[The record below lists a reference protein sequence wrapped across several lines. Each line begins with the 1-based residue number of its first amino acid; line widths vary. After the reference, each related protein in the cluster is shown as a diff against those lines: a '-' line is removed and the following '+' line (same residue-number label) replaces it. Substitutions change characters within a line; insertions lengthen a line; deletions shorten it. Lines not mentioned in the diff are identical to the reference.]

1 LEAIKPKGINRISKI
16 SYGYLCP
23 REENLRYLAFH
34 TMSFLFIVCVMP
46 NQPMVDE
53 TFVLRSKEL
62 EK

>member
-1 LEAIKPKGINRISKI
+1 MVTYARGRRTLDIF
-16 SYGYLCP
+16 
-23 REENLRYLAFH
+23 AFH